1 MVNSTNIFWYLLGK
15 MSIINLARTEQLAK
29 SLKTLS
35 GDIPSTIEYLKSL
48 KECAKLLGL
57 QISAFYDNQELFIYI
72 LSKICDDKCPYPD
85 QDDPFWQFRLTDDD
99 RCYGKFDYS
108 QIFSDEF
115 VEFKRAY
122 LENLQIE
129 IDARLKSFE
138 DQCPIAE
145 LEKLKNQ
152 FDDFFQKYNEITQH
166 LRNHSLSSVESDD
179 EGLNNSLREINDFFC
194 NFDSKFS
201 ECQEKID
208 VLKEAVFDWG
218 HKEETEMESLFESFI
233 ESLVENDSDVK
244 FAVYEN
250 EFEYGW
256 LFKLQ
261 RVQRM
266 LARIVFGSF
275 FVDSPSTNLNFLD
288 DYNESVF
295 EEELN
300 EIRGIKKDVEGHSE
314 N

>member
-1 MVNSTNIFWYLLGK
+1 
-15 MSIINLARTEQLAK
+15 MSIINLARTEELAER
-29 SLKTLS
+29 LKTLS
-35 GDIPSTIEYLKSL
+35 EDIPSIIEYLKSL

-57 QISAFYDNQELFIYI
+57 QISEFYDIHELFILK

-85 QDDPFWQFRLTDDD
+85 QDDPFWQFLLTID
-99 RCYGKFDYS
+99 RCYGEFDYS
-108 QIFSDEF
+108 QISSDEF

-145 LEKLKNQ
+145 LEKLKQQ
-152 FDDFFQKYNEITQH
+152 FDEVFQKYNEITQH
-166 LRNHSLSSVESDD
+166 RRNHSLSSVESDD
-179 EGLNNSLREINDFFC
+179 KGFNKSLREIHDFFL

-218 HKEETEMESLFESFI
+218 HTEETEMEFWFESFI
-233 ESLVENDSDVK
+233 ESLVENDSDVEI
-244 FAVYEN
+244 AVYDN
-250 EFEYGW
+250 KFEYGW
-256 LFKLQ
+256 LFQHQ
-261 RVQRM
+261 RVQRTF
-266 LARIVFGSF
+266 ARKLFGKF
-275 FVDSPSTNLNFLD
+275 FVDSPSTNLYFLE